1 MRRIDF
7 KNKYGPWALV
17 TGASSGIGR
26 EIAVRLGEKGLSVVL
41 HGRNAE
47 ALEQVAGLIEK
58 AGGGTKIITGD
69 LSQDAAVDTVLKQTN
84 EIEIG
89 LLVAAAGFGTS
100 GEFIKNSLDDELNM
114 LHVNGRAAVKMT
126 HHFAKKFATQ
136 KRGGIILFGSLV
148 GFQGTPYAAHYAATK
163 AYMQVL
169 GEGLKHELKPR
180 GVDVLCVAPGPVA
193 TGFGKRANMKMK
205 GANPASIAA
214 EIINALGR
222 KTTVKPGLMSKLL
235 LFSLGILPRWGR
247 IKVMARV
254 MGSMTKHQR
263 S

>member
-1 MRRIDF
+1 
-7 KNKYGPWALV
+7 
-17 TGASSGIGR
+17 
-26 EIAVRLGEKGLSVVL
+26 
-41 HGRNAE
+41 
-47 ALEQVAGLIEK
+47 
-58 AGGGTKIITGD
+58 
-69 LSQDAAVDTVLKQTN
+69 
-84 EIEIG
+84 
-89 LLVAAAGFGTS
+89 
-100 GEFIKNSLDDELNM
+100 M

-126 HHFAKKFATQ
+126 HHFAKKFAAQ

-169 GEGLKHELKPR
+169 GEGLKHELKPW

-222 KTTVKPGLMSKLL
+222 KTTVKPGLISKFL